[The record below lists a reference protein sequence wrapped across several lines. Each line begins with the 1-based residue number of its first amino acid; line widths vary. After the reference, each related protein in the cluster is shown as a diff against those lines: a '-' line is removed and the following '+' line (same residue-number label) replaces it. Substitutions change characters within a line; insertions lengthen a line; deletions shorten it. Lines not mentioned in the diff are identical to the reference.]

1 MRKTVDSGSN
11 HYQSQNRLPPERKCA
26 VAILVIIA
34 VIVIGLG
41 ALDAAALAMGADS
54 RDGYPDDHT
63 R

>member
-1 MRKTVDSGSN
+1 
-11 HYQSQNRLPPERKCA
+11 